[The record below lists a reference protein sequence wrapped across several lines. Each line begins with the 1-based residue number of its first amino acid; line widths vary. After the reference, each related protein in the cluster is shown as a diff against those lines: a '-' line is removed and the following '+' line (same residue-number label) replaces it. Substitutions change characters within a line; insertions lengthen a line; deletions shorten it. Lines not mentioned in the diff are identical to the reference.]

1 MRRGDCPG
9 RPVFFGDVMNARVL
23 RIALAITFGG
33 TLGLALAA
41 LFRSPPLGMALA
53 VLVAAAMGILEAVRR

>member
-1 MRRGDCPG
+1 
-9 RPVFFGDVMNARVL
+9 MNARVL

-33 TLGLALAA
+33 ALGLALAA

>member
-1 MRRGDCPG
+1 
-9 RPVFFGDVMNARVL
+9 MNARVL
-23 RIALAITFGG
+23 RIALAIMFGG
-33 TLGLALAA
+33 AVGLALAA